1 MYLAKDLDEVLAKVT
16 PGALVVDDIDLTKIS
31 KPAKKTSRSEGPSS
45 TSSLKRKGTQEVTK
59 LESEETPKKKKRLQ
73 KLSEK
78 KTPTEK
84 VAAIAGRTRS
94 STKTS
99 SPDQAESKET
109 IHHAES
115 TPTTEVKKK
124 KTKTAPIKE
133 TQEEKETEKV
143 EMEKSPSLVSS
154 DSSPASLE
162 ATSEGPPV
170 NPEHEASSQTPEK
183 SRLSPFKPEP
193 PTVQKAEIVEEE
205 AEEDMEDFFKTA
217 ASLVQVSLSGISG
230 DGSTTVCVEL
240 LAAGGCVDQFYHP
253 GIEGVPTVCVELL
266 AAGGCVDQF
275 YHPGIEG
282 EWICFHFYVFHPFPE
297 MGCVFCVQQA
307 HAHYSFGPL
316 SFCLSINYLDRFLS
330 VYELPTG
337 KTWTVQLLAVAC
349 LSIAAKMEETSV
361 PLTVDLQVGE
371 PKFIFEGKTIRRM
384 ELLVMSSLD
393 WKMKACTPCSFVDY
407 FLGKINGDDQ
417 IQSGFLISRSIQ
429 LILSTI
435 KGIDFLEFRPSEIAA
450 AVAISVSG
458 EVQAVDIDKAMS
470 CFILVGKGRV
480 QKCVQLIQDLALSRG
495 STNMGSASIPSSV
508 PQSPIGVL
516 DAACLSC
523 KSDDITVGSCA
534 NSSHNSPDTKRRKLS
549 QGDFKS

>member
-1 MYLAKDLDEVLAKVT
+1 MTSLLCTETTNVCFDDLDSDQTHDETTNQNL
-16 PGALVVDDIDLTKIS
+16 GFGND
-31 KPAKKTSRSEGPSS
+31 RSEPLIGWPLLSEECFCLLVEKERGHLPKDDY
-45 TSSLKRKGTQEVTK
+45 LKRV
-59 LESEETPKKKKRLQ
+59 R
-73 KLSEK
+73 
-78 KTPTEK
+78 
-84 VAAIAGRTRS
+84 
-94 STKTS
+94 
-99 SPDQAESKET
+99 
-109 IHHAES
+109 
-115 TPTTEVKKK
+115 
-124 KTKTAPIKE
+124 
-133 TQEEKETEKV
+133 
-143 EMEKSPSLVSS
+143 
-154 DSSPASLE
+154 
-162 ATSEGPPV
+162 
-170 NPEHEASSQTPEK
+170 
-183 SRLSPFKPEP
+183 
-193 PTVQKAEIVEEE
+193 
-205 AEEDMEDFFKTA
+205 
-217 ASLVQVSLSGISG
+217 SG
-230 DGSTTVCVEL
+230 DMDLGAVRRE
-240 LAAGGCVDQFYHP
+240 AMD
-253 GIEGVPTVCVELL
+253 
-266 AAGGCVDQF
+266 
-275 YHPGIEG
+275 
-282 EWICFHFYVFHPFPE
+282 WILK
-297 MGCVFCVQQA
+297 A

-330 VYELPTG
+330 VYELPRV

-384 ELLVMSSLD
+384 ELLVMSSLN
-393 WKMKACTPCSFVDY
+393 WKMKACTPCSFIDY
-407 FLGKINGDDQ
+407 FIGKINGDDQ

-480 QKCVQLIQDLALSRG
+480 QKCLQLIQDLALSRG

-549 QGDFKS
+549 QEDFKS

>member
-1 MYLAKDLDEVLAKVT
+1 MASLLCTETTNVCFDDLDSDQTQDETTNQNLGFGNDRSE
-16 PGALVVDDIDLTKIS
+16 PLIGWPMLSEECFCLLVEKERGHLPKDDYLKRVRSGDIDLGAVRREAMDWI
-31 KPAKKTSRSEGPSS
+31 
-45 TSSLKRKGTQEVTK
+45 LK
-59 LESEETPKKKKRLQ
+59 
-73 KLSEK
+73 
-78 KTPTEK
+78 
-84 VAAIAGRTRS
+84 
-94 STKTS
+94 
-99 SPDQAESKET
+99 
-109 IHHAES
+109 
-115 TPTTEVKKK
+115 
-124 KTKTAPIKE
+124 
-133 TQEEKETEKV
+133 
-143 EMEKSPSLVSS
+143 
-154 DSSPASLE
+154 
-162 ATSEGPPV
+162 
-170 NPEHEASSQTPEK
+170 
-183 SRLSPFKPEP
+183 
-193 PTVQKAEIVEEE
+193 
-205 AEEDMEDFFKTA
+205 
-217 ASLVQVSLSGISG
+217 
-230 DGSTTVCVEL
+230 
-240 LAAGGCVDQFYHP
+240 
-253 GIEGVPTVCVELL
+253 
-266 AAGGCVDQF
+266 
-275 YHPGIEG
+275 
-282 EWICFHFYVFHPFPE
+282 
-297 MGCVFCVQQA
+297 A

-330 VYELPTG
+330 VYELPRG

-349 LSIAAKMEETSV
+349 LSIASKMEETSV

-384 ELLVMSSLD
+384 ELLVMSSLN
-393 WKMKACTPCSFVDY
+393 WKMKACTPCSFIDY

-480 QKCVQLIQDLALSRG
+480 QKCLKLIQDLALSRG